1 VIEAHRKSI
10 WAGGY
15 DLVLDDQSLASFN
28 TSTWRTG
35 GSFVVDGR
43 PYEVR
48 SNLWA
53 STYSLVA
60 EDGSVVATASRVGRK
75 DWTVE
80 AGSATHTFRRVS
92 PWRHEEELHVALLV
106 DASRSMAF
114 EGKLELARR
123 IAAAPA
129 TLSSGTRTA
138 IDFVDS
144 HPVHNRE

>member
-92 PWRHEEELHVALLV
+92 PWRHEEELHVGGQCV
-106 DASRSMAF
+106 GSIKRTSRWGGDAVADLPGLPPAVAIFAF
-114 EGKLELARR
+114 AVVLTSWDLA
-123 IAAAPA
+123 ASA
-129 TLSSGTRTA
+129 T
-138 IDFVDS
+138 
-144 HPVHNRE
+144 

>member
-1 VIEAHRKSI
+1 MIEAHRKSI

-60 EDGSVVATASRVGRK
+60 DDGSVVATASRVGRK

-92 PWRHEEELHVALLV
+92 PWRHEEELHVGGQRV
-106 DASRSMAF
+106 GSIKRTSIWGGDAVADLPGLPPAVAIFAF
-114 EGKLELARR
+114 TVVLTSWDLA
-123 IAAAPA
+123 ASA
-129 TLSSGTRTA
+129 T
-138 IDFVDS
+138 
-144 HPVHNRE
+144 